1 MTQNLM
7 ILVPNFSIGAVETTQ
22 TKVNKSKLTTNS
34 QEKRLPQTNETQTNA
49 NSLGILGLFV
59 AALLSLFG
67 ISFKKRRQ

>member
-1 MTQNLM
+1 MK
-7 ILVPNFSIGAVETTQ
+7 AVETTQ
-22 TKVNKSKLTTNS
+22 TEVKKSKLTTNS